1 MEVSRRLPNGEN
13 ITIYYQCNSVTDKT
27 YDMKFTTPQQLP
39 PALQSG
45 RTIDLFR

>member
-1 MEVSRRLPNGEN
+1 MKVSHRPPNGEN
-13 ITIYYQCNSVTDKT
+13 LTIYYQYNSVTDKT
-27 YDMKFTTPQQLP
+27 YDIKFTAPQQLP